1 VKQQKVSID
10 TLHRFC
16 AGIAIAISMAS
27 CVLDSDEYGPDAQP
41 SGEIVSGDEDNFGLW
56 TGIRR
61 PPYAASVQSS
71 SRQVFELQ
79 PESPG
84 GFQLAAALRWP
95 ELTAGEISPQ
105 VSIGLTSARSE
116 STLLQ
121 IFASGGLVRA
131 RADLAMTD
139 ALEPGVWYRVVVTVG
154 DAPARQLQVSIFDDS
169 GEVWRSCG
177 GAAACPSVQIDQA
190 DLASL
195 RLSVIVDDAREG
207 GQIELKNVSL
217 ANKHNP

>member
-1 VKQQKVSID
+1 MKQQKVSID
-10 TLHRFC
+10 TLHRSC

-27 CVLDSDEYGPDAQP
+27 CVLDSDAYGPDAQP
-41 SGEIVSGDEDNFGLW
+41 NGEIVSDDDGLW
-56 TGIRR
+56 TGISR

-71 SRQVFELQ
+71 TRKVYELQ

-95 ELTAGEISPQ
+95 ELRAGEVSPQ
-105 VSIGLTSARSE
+105 VSVGLTSARSE

-139 ALEPGVWYRVVVTVG
+139 ALVPGVWYRLVVTVG
-154 DAPARQLQVSIFDDS
+154 DAPARQLQVSIFDDR

-177 GAAACPSVQIDQA
+177 GATACPSVQIDQA

-207 GQIELKNVSL
+207 GQIELKNLSL
-217 ANKHNP
+217 ASKHNP